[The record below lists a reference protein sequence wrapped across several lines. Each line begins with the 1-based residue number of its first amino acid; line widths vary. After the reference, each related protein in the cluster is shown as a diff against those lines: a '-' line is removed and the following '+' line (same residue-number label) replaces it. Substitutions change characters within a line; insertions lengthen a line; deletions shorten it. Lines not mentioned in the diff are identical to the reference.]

1 MGMENGSV
9 GDEINLW
16 DIWRLI
22 VRRRTAAL
30 VALLLVGLSTGIYL
44 LLTKPEY
51 EAKGVLYIRV
61 SVEPPSLVAQRLN
74 AVREK
79 HGGDVAWIKD
89 VVLDRKD
96 PRLISFVVRGT
107 SPRAVKEVGEEAI
120 RSVLDAQADKR
131 EGEVLKD
138 ELQDLR
144 KLDQETRSMLAKL
157 KGQSQAYGYSNGEL
171 GSIRMRIWE
180 LERSLDARA
189 ASTEVIQSPG
199 LPRVPVSPKT
209 RPIIALALVGGLL
222 LALVSVFVAE
232 AVMKRRGA

>member
-1 MGMENGSV
+1 MGMENGTV

-22 VRRRTAAL
+22 VRRRMTAL
-30 VALLLVGLSTGIYL
+30 VALFLVGLSTGIYL

-51 EAKGVLYIRV
+51 EAKGSLYIRV
-61 SVEPPSLVAQRLN
+61 SVEPPTLVAQRLH

-79 HGGDVAWIKD
+79 HGDAAAWIKD

-96 PRLISFVVRGT
+96 PRLITFTVRGT
-107 SPRAVKEVGEEAI
+107 SPKAVQQVGEEAI
-120 RSVLDAQADKR
+120 NSVLNEQADKR
-131 EGEVLKD
+131 EGEVLRQ

-157 KGQSQAYGYSNGEL
+157 KGQSQAYGYSNSEL

-180 LERSLDARA
+180 LERNLGARES
-189 ASTEVIQSPG
+189 STEVIQAPG
-199 LPRVPVSPKT
+199 LPKEPVSPKT
-209 RPIIALALVGGLL
+209 RPIIALALVAGLL

-232 AVMKRRGA
+232 AVAKRRRV